1 MEIIGGGFP
10 IHPLKDI
17 ASILVSNRLIEPADS
32 PVAISAHSTQRLMQF
47 KTMAFEK
54 ESPEVK
60 HIHALQMGCYAQ
72 SQLAQHSVAGV
83 VAAVTQEQWINGV
96 YVLFEAAVSR
106 VFFET
111 FATTLHG
118 KAGGVNVLVNS
129 AQRMLAVQLADKN
142 KQRRPADVHALVKVA
157 TDGRFTIGQ
166 CPESKDQ
173 SK

>member
-1 MEIIGGGFP
+1 
-10 IHPLKDI
+10 
-17 ASILVSNRLIEPADS
+17 
-32 PVAISAHSTQRLMQF
+32 
-47 KTMAFEK
+47 
-54 ESPEVK
+54 
-60 HIHALQMGCYAQ
+60 
-72 SQLAQHSVAGV
+72 LAQHSVAGV